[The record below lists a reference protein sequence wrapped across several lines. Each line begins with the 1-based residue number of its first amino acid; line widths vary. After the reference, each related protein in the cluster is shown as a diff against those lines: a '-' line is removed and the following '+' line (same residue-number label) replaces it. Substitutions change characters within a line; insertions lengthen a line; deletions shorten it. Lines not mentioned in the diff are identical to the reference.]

1 MKEGLSRSLVNDLIN
16 ILAGSSKSDKIINIL
31 IYFLKYLSLNII
43 SKELMDDMLNLFVM
57 IFLKA
62 NSPLKKAMIGDL
74 EMIFFMI
81 KENETQ
87 LFIDKTFKYKIFF

>member
-1 MKEGLSRSLVNDLIN
+1 MKENLSRSLVNDLIN

-31 IYFLKYLSLNII
+31 IYFLKYLSLNSI

-62 NSPLKKAMIGDL
+62 STPLKKAMIGDL

-81 KENETQ
+81 KEQET
-87 LFIDKTFKYKIFF
+87 